1 MTASLDLSPRAAGLG
16 AFGKSPRL
24 FRNRLFGLR
33 LQLRAFRQGFMNI
46 VITGRS
52 GQVSRALQ
60 REFGSTHQLTVLGQ
74 TDLDLAQ
81 TEQLRAAFDQLAPDL
96 ILNAAAYTAVD
107 QAEEDIERAEAI
119 NARAPQILA
128 ELARERDIPFVHYS
142 SDYVF
147 DGRRRQPYTE
157 SCIPA
162 PLSVY
167 GRSKLAGEQGVLAA
181 GGRALVLRT
190 SWVYSHDGQCFFN
203 TMRQLLA
210 ERDELHVVEDQLGA
224 PTWAPTIATATRQL
238 VERLLTHDDVGGLY
252 HLTNAGQT
260 SWYGFAAAIAERLDQ
275 RGELRA
281 RLYPTTTEHYP
292 TPATR
297 PLYSCLDCSKVEAV
311 LPSAL
316 PDWQADFDRCW
327 ARLESDRTLN

>member
-1 MTASLDLSPRAAGLG
+1 
-16 AFGKSPRL
+16 
-24 FRNRLFGLR
+24 
-33 LQLRAFRQGFMNI
+33 MNI

-260 SWYGFAAAIAERLDQ
+260 SWYGFASAIAERLDQ

>member
-1 MTASLDLSPRAAGLG
+1 
-16 AFGKSPRL
+16 
-24 FRNRLFGLR
+24 
-33 LQLRAFRQGFMNI
+33 MNI

-107 QAEEDIERAEAI
+107 QAEEDVERAEAI

-260 SWYGFAAAIAERLDQ
+260 SWYGFASAIAERLDQ

>member
-1 MTASLDLSPRAAGLG
+1 
-16 AFGKSPRL
+16 
-24 FRNRLFGLR
+24 
-33 LQLRAFRQGFMNI
+33 MNI

-60 REFGSTHQLTVLGQ
+60 REFGSIHQLTVLGQ
-74 TDLDLAQ
+74 ADLDLAQ
-81 TEQLRAAFDQLAPDL
+81 TGQLRAAFDRLEPDL

-107 QAEEDIERAEAI
+107 QAEAEIERAEAI

-147 DGRRRQPYTE
+147 DGRGHQPYTE
-157 SCIPA
+157 ACAPA

-167 GRSKLAGEQGVLAA
+167 GRSKLAGEQAVLAA

-238 VERLLTHDDVGGLY
+238 VERLLERGDVGGLY

-260 SWYGFAAAIAERLDQ
+260 SWYGFAAAIAARLER

-281 RLYPTTTEHYP
+281 RLYPTTTAHYP

-311 LPSAL
+311 LPNAL

-327 ARLESDRTLN
+327 ARFERDRTLN

>member
-1 MTASLDLSPRAAGLG
+1 
-16 AFGKSPRL
+16 
-24 FRNRLFGLR
+24 
-33 LQLRAFRQGFMNI
+33 MNI

-107 QAEEDIERAEAI
+107 QAEEDVERAEAI

-297 PLYSCLDCSKVEAV
+297 PLYSCLDCSKVETV

>member
-1 MTASLDLSPRAAGLG
+1 
-16 AFGKSPRL
+16 
-24 FRNRLFGLR
+24 
-33 LQLRAFRQGFMNI
+33 MNI

-128 ELARERDIPFVHYS
+128 ELAHERDIPFVHYS

-260 SWYGFAAAIAERLDQ
+260 SWYGFASAIAERLDQ

-327 ARLESDRTLN
+327 ARFERDRTLN

>member
-1 MTASLDLSPRAAGLG
+1 
-16 AFGKSPRL
+16 
-24 FRNRLFGLR
+24 
-33 LQLRAFRQGFMNI
+33 MNI

-60 REFGSTHQLTVLGQ
+60 REFGSTYQLTVLGQ
-74 TDLDLAQ
+74 ADLDLAQ
-81 TEQLRAAFDQLAPDL
+81 TGQLRAAFDRLEPDL

-107 QAEEDIERAEAI
+107 QAEEDSERAAAI

-147 DGRRRQPYTE
+147 DGSRRQPYTE
-157 SCIPA
+157 TCSPA
-162 PLSVY
+162 PLSAY
-167 GRSKLAGEQGVLAA
+167 GRSKLAGEEAVLAA
-181 GGRALVLRT
+181 GGRSLVLRT

-238 VERLLTHDDVGGLY
+238 VERLLEQGDVGGLY

-260 SWYGFAAAIAERLDQ
+260 SWYGFAAAIAERLQQ

-297 PLYSCLDCSKVEAV
+297 PLYSCLDCRKVEAV
-311 LPSAL
+311 LPTAL
-316 PDWQADFDRCW
+316 PHWQADFDRCW
-327 ARLESDRTLN
+327 ALFERDRKLN

>member
-1 MTASLDLSPRAAGLG
+1 
-16 AFGKSPRL
+16 
-24 FRNRLFGLR
+24 
-33 LQLRAFRQGFMNI
+33 MNI

-119 NARAPQILA
+119 NARAPQVLA

-260 SWYGFAAAIAERLDQ
+260 SWYGFASAIAERLDQ